1 MCEICRQ
8 TVCPSGCPNAPLWEP
23 PTCDLCD
30 GEARWEYD
38 GVHLCTQC
46 LHESVTEDAEFEDA
60 AAFVS
65 ESRDQWHDLLD
76 HLLDTGKLG
85 ADTLRETRFDWPKI
99 VQDYCDGNDYFFEFL
114 EARKDLSYRGLYE

>member
-8 TVCPSGCPNAPLWEP
+8 TICPSGCPSAPLWEP
-23 PTCDLCD
+23 HACDLCEN
-30 GEARWEYD
+30 EARWEYE
-38 GVHLCTQC
+38 GLHLCTRC
-46 LHESVTEDAEFEDA
+46 LRESVTEDADFEDA
-60 AAFVS
+60 VAFVS

-85 ADTLRETRFDWPKI
+85 ADTLRDTRFDWPRM
-99 VQDYCDGNDYFFEFL
+99 VQEYCDGNDYFFEFL

>member
-1 MCEICRQ
+1 MCDVCRQ
-8 TVCPSGCPNAPLWEP
+8 TICPSGCPNAPLWEP
-23 PTCDLCD
+23 HTCDLCD
-30 GEARWEYD
+30 NEARWEYD

-46 LHESVTEDAEFEDA
+46 LHESVTEDADFEDA
-60 AAFVS
+60 VAFVS

-114 EARKDLSYRGLYE
+114 EARKDLSYRGILE

>member
-46 LHESVTEDAEFEDA
+46 LHESVTEDSEFEDA
-60 AAFVS
+60 VAFVS

>member
-60 AAFVS
+60 VAFVS